1 MISFSKL
8 KELTMDGSGE
18 FNSVYGSRYSFG
30 SSPTNMYFPE
40 EDWIDDYDK
49 TGSYVDLKVGN
60 YNPQSESDE
69 SDELKYK
76 YNLGQAHAIDDFD
89 EDSVWFYIT
98 MVSPLDELNQVIE
111 LEDIMPF
118 VFWWENRGKDNNGP
132 TVDCYGLQSSSKLNY
147 EEGGWC
153 YSSAIEHNK
162 TIVDEQQNVRSTG
175 EQQGE
180 HRWHAVQ
187 QTIGTDFSRSEYG
200 GTILTTDNSGN
211 VYKGAFDPNCS
222 GTDER
227 WKIHHPSNAF
237 GADQH
242 EDPVEDKYHLGYKTH
257 GEGEFTKCCVPTGMN
272 DKILDSLQDRP
283 MTWNLW
289 NVVRHYAYLKYF
301 KNMHRQLGSEEAA
314 WQELENKTKKIVKSI
329 YRTFQQNKEKKSGDN
344 AGSIRSTF
352 NDIDGSPTNYGEK
365 CSVYW
370 TNSFAEIST
379 ILERNA
385 RDHRASFVLFTG
397 DERKLNADEAW
408 SLYGDKID
416 FADGMSSQTQR
427 ELCACVELYDR
438 IRKSKH
444 NFRVL
449 TIDGVDEDDDGMRP
463 RKKDGDKYVWDKPD
477 YIQASGNGP
486 VSVYQGFKFGDL
498 PSTYVIGDS

>member
-1 MISFSKL
+1 M
-8 KELTMDGSGE
+8 
-18 FNSVYGSRYSFG
+18 
-30 SSPTNMYFPE
+30 
-40 EDWIDDYDK
+40 
-49 TGSYVDLKVGN
+49 
-60 YNPQSESDE
+60 
-69 SDELKYK
+69 
-76 YNLGQAHAIDDFD
+76 
-89 EDSVWFYIT
+89 
-98 MVSPLDELNQVIE
+98 
-111 LEDIMPF
+111 
-118 VFWWENRGKDNNGP
+118 
-132 TVDCYGLQSSSKLNY
+132 
-147 EEGGWC
+147 
-153 YSSAIEHNK
+153 
-162 TIVDEQQNVRSTG
+162 STG

-257 GEGEFTKCCVPTGMN
+257 GDGEFTKCCVPTGMN

-352 NDIDGSPTNYGEK
+352 NDIDGSPTNYGEE

-397 DERKLNADEAW
+397 DERKLNANDAW
-408 SLYGDKID
+408 SQYGNEIA
-416 FADGMSSQTQR
+416 FAPDVSEPTKR
-427 ELCACVELYDR
+427 ALCACVELYDR
-438 IRKSKH
+438 IRNSKH

-449 TIDGVDEDDDGMRP
+449 TLDGVDEDDDGMRP
-463 RKKDGDKYVWDKPD
+463 RKKDGDEYVWDNPD
-477 YIQASGNGP
+477 YIQTSGNGP

-498 PSTYVIGDS
+498 PSTYVIGDSQIYNQLYPEVTVKFSEVLDLDKEYPEAEYYKDDQLQKWIRRIRQTVLNRQLFPVYTSMEGMKKSHHDLTVADMKSITFQIIPQFYWKYEWSFNEFMIHRVGKLKSPSTEIELYDMLGNVWEWVRDDWSSHVNESINPNGPTFEGDN